1 MVLHFPLEVTE
12 AEVEWECVEAEV
24 WTAVGRQEL
33 AVQEVLEVSVEA
45 GEVTV
50 VDSEDVVEWTGEVS
64 VVLGVE
70 DHPWTEWAVEVDRK
84 SVV

>member
-1 MVLHFPLEVTE
+1 ME
-12 AEVEWECVEAEV
+12 AEA

-33 AVQEVLEVSVEA
+33 AVQEVLEVSVEV

-70 DHPWTEWAVEVDRK
+70 DPPWTEWAVEVEEEWAHQVARWI
-84 SVV
+84 